1 MKGAYWNI
9 RGPNKP
15 GRTKTVCD
23 LIKIENLDFL
33 GNRRVRRRVLR
44 TPF

>member
-9 RGPNKP
+9 RGLNKT

-23 LIKIENLDFL
+23 LIKMNSLDFL
-33 GNRRVRRRVLR
+33 AIQRVRRETLVML
-44 TPF
+44 F